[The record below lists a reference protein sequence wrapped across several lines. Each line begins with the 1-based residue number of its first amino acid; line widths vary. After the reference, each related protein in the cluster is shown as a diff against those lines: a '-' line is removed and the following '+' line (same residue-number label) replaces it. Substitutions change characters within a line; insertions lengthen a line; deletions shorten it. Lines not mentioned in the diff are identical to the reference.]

1 MPVLRRLFLTAAAML
16 LLGVAAGFVWER
28 LATPAE
34 WEVRDAGVVMDEA
47 ASKGQFSVIVVF
59 VLIGA
64 VTSLIWGAFAAWT
77 LRDVG
82 WIVTPFIV
90 VLTLTASVIAWRLGV
105 RLGPPDPSTVRDAK
119 VGDHIPARLAVDT
132 FAPFLTWPVFGLAGF
147 FGAMLVGV
155 AREPIDEPQRLYLD
169 DRPSG

>member
-1 MPVLRRLFLTAAAML
+1 ML

-34 WEVRDAGVVMDEA
+34 WEVREAGVVMDEA

-64 VTSLIWGAFAAWT
+64 ITSLVWGAFAAWT
-77 LRDVG
+77 LRDAG
-82 WIVTPFIV
+82 WIVTPFVV
-90 VLTLTASVIAWRLGV
+90 VLTLGASVIAWRVGV
-105 RLGPPDPSTVRDAK
+105 WLGPPDPSTVRDAS

-132 FAPFLTWPVFGLAGF
+132 FAPFLTWPIFGLAGF

-155 AREPIDEPQRLYLD
+155 ALDPLDESQHPSPD
-169 DRPSG
+169 DRPFG